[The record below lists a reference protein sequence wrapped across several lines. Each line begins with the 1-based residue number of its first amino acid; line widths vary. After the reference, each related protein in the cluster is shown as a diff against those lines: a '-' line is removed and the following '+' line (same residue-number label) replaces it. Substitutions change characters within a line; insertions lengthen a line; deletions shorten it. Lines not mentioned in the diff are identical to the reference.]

1 MASELARRTALVFG
15 VELPL
20 GRKAAVALAE
30 AGADVAL
37 VTLSEDTP
45 AEFAANSIANEFWAI
60 DRKSIVLT
68 TDGREAAL
76 RDAIADATVNLA
88 PVSILVYLAEAV
100 VSREALS
107 GLRSDPAIVVVVGED
122 ATVARELL
130 AWTRTLA
137 DAGLRAN
144 ALAVSRAA
152 ADGVGPLLKEHK
164 PPQSVSDVAAG
175 VVYLASDTSAAVE
188 GALVVVEA

>member
-1 MASELARRTALVFG
+1 MANELARRTALVFG

-45 AEFAANSIANEFWAI
+45 AEFVANSIANEFWAI

-76 RDAIADATVNLA
+76 RDAIADASVNLG
-88 PVSILVYLAEAV
+88 PISIFVYLAGTV

-107 GLRSDPAIVVVVGED
+107 GLRSDPAIVVVVDEG
-122 ATVARELL
+122 TTGTRELL

-152 ADGVGPLLKEHK
+152 ADGAGPVLKEHK
-164 PPQSVSDVAAG
+164 PPQPVSDVATG
-175 VVYLASDTSAAVE
+175 VVYLASDASAAVE
-188 GALVVVEA
+188 GAMVVVET